1 MGTSDYLFADGNFTF
16 AYMPSRYTVNSMC
29 KVGSLQFLWILFWRV
44 ATHTPQGSS
53 VLHLG
58 FFIPSAAFA
67 DNSAARLP
75 VVPFGR
81 SMSMRQ
87 YSLYITTRQIVFACY
102 QATQRLKAQITPYPG
117 C

>member
-1 MGTSDYLFADGNFTF
+1 MSTSDYLFADGNFTF
-16 AYMPSRYTVNSMC
+16 AYMPPRYTDCSMC

-67 DNSAARLP
+67 DDSAARLP

-87 YSLYITTRQIVFACY
+87 YSLYVTTRQIVLLEIK
-102 QATQRLKAQITPYPG
+102 QQRLRAQITPYPG